1 MPGLLQLFQGAFDHG
16 PVPLLTID
24 EDLRHFATANEIPDS
39 VVSQLPTAKESV
51 DFEKKET
58 LYTSAICKGL

>member
-16 PVPLLTID
+16 TVPLLTID

-39 VVSQLPTAKESV
+39 VVSQLPTGKESV
-51 DFEKKET
+51 DSGKKNFI
-58 LYTSAICKGL
+58 YTSAFCKGL